1 MRKIVETTR
10 LPTVLYDDGTKM
22 EEIVGRD
29 VINACALVKSADTQ
43 EQREQTKAQNM
54 VDAIERALSVKAP
67 SSNL

>member
-1 MRKIVETTR
+1 M
-10 LPTVLYDDGTKM
+10 LYDDGTKM